1 MLAYLSLI
9 LHTIISMLNSTYGS
23 KGTSCKWIHFQL
35 DDDGGVDD
43 GGITD
48 SCLSLNQL
56 LLSHQHGSII
66 MITKNQTKSTVMWK
80 IKSRILH
87 NETSD
92 CASSF
97 YLCVCLVDD
106 AKRRRRRRQTK
117 NSNESRHQKH
127 TAQKVMNVV
136 GNCKLLSF
144 EFVAKNNFIKDRNRT
159 EWKCKKKKIH
169 MKEFGLHIYMKWEKH
184 QIINLKA
191 K

>member
-43 GGITD
+43 GGTTD

-97 YLCVCLVDD
+97 YLCVCLADD
-106 AKRRRRRRQTK
+106 ANDDEDDGKRKILMNHDTRNTLLKKSWMLSVIASSCHSNSWQKIISSKTEIELNGNVRRKRFTWK
-117 NSNESRHQKH
+117 NLVCIFTWN
-127 TAQKVMNVV
+127 
-136 GNCKLLSF
+136 G
-144 EFVAKNNFIKDRNRT
+144 KNIK
-159 EWKCKKKKIH
+159 
-169 MKEFGLHIYMKWEKH
+169 
-184 QIINLKA
+184 
-191 K
+191 